1 MNQAAESAQKRKA
14 DRLMRVGLVVT
25 AIGLAF
31 SFVALSPLVITG
43 LELSSIWWALSMIT
57 GVGFAILLFGLRASA
72 RVRSKRQSLK

>member
-31 SFVALSPLVITG
+31 SLVALSPLVITG

-72 RVRSKRQSLK
+72 RVRRKRQSLK